1 MILGA
6 KCNIG
11 MLLTKD
17 EFNYYSA
24 ADVALKSPINE
35 LLLVG
40 YIETE
45 LNIKFND
52 FFYLKTKPIYD
63 VYEKAPGL
71 PQRY

>member
-11 MLLTKD
+11 VFLTKN

-35 LLLVG
+35 LLPVG

-52 FFYLKTKPIYD
+52 FFI
-63 VYEKAPGL
+63 
-71 PQRY
+71 